1 MKRANKAGGKTV
13 AESVERR
20 AGTKG
25 NADQAGTPRAQD
37 RTLSEQGLKRI
48 RQAARDRKGERF
60 VALLHHI
67 NLESLREA
75 FYGLRRDA
83 APGVDGVTWT
93 DYEVDLQ
100 ANLERLN
107 DRVHR
112 GAYRAQP
119 SRRKFIGKE
128 DGTQRPLGIA
138 SVEDKILQSAVVRV
152 LNAIYEEDFIGFSY
166 GFRPGRSQHD
176 ALDAL
181 IVGIKSKAVNW
192 ILDLDIRSFFDSV
205 SHEWLIK
212 FLEHRIADP
221 RVLQLIRNWLQAGVL
236 EGEVIWPGEAG
247 TPQGATISPLLA
259 NVYLHYAVD
268 LWAQRWRNRHA
279 RGDVIIVR
287 YADDSVLGFQHH
299 DEAERFLEDLRAR
312 LEGFRL
318 TLHPQKTRLIEFGRH
333 AAAER
338 QRRGLGKP
346 DTFNFLGFTLMCGT
360 SRRGHFML
368 LRHTRR
374 DRLRN
379 KLRELK
385 DELRRRMHES
395 IPEQGKWLE
404 QVVRGYFEYHA
415 VPTNFRALVSFRE
428 NIRELWQRVLN
439 RRSQKGRMTLE
450 RMHRLADAYLPR
462 PRIIH
467 PWPEARFAV
476 NHPR

>member
-1 MKRANKAGGKTV
+1 V
-13 AESVERR
+13 
-20 AGTKG
+20 GTKG

-37 RTLSEQGLKRI
+37 RTLSEQGLERI

-67 NLESLREA
+67 NPESLRKA
-75 FYGLRRDA
+75 FHGLRRDA
-83 APGVDGVTWT
+83 APGVDGVTWS

-100 ANLERLN
+100 GNLERLN

-119 SRRKFIGKE
+119 SRRKYIGKE
-128 DGTQRPLGIA
+128 DGSQRPLGIA
-138 SVEDKILQSAVVRV
+138 SLEDKILQGAVVRV
-152 LNAIYEEDFIGFSY
+152 LNAVYEEDFLGFSY

-181 IVGIKSKAVNW
+181 MVGIKSKAVNW

-205 SHEWLIK
+205 SHEWLLK
-212 FLEHRIADP
+212 FLEHRIGDP
-221 RVLQLIRNWLQAGVL
+221 RVLQLIRSWLQAGVL
-236 EGEVIWPGEAG
+236 EGEVVRPGEVG

-268 LWAQRWRNRHA
+268 LWAQRWRKRQA
-279 RGDVIIVR
+279 RGDMIIVR
-287 YADDSVLGFQHH
+287 YADDSVLGFQHLE
-299 DEAERFLEDLRAR
+299 EAERFLEDLRER

-338 QRRGLGKP
+338 QKRGLGKP
-346 DTFNFLGFTLMCGT
+346 ETFNFLGFTLMCGRT
-360 SRRGHFML
+360 STGRFML
-368 LRHTRR
+368 LRHTRS

-379 KLRELK
+379 KLREIK
-385 DELRRRMHES
+385 DELRRRLHES
-395 IPEQGKWLE
+395 IPEQGKWLK
-404 QVVRGYFEYHA
+404 QVMQGYFAYHA
-415 VPTNFRALVSFRE
+415 VPTNFRALKAFRHYVGD
-428 NIRELWQRVLN
+428 LWRRGLN
-439 RRSQKGRMTLE
+439 RRSQRGRVTLW
-450 RMHRLADAYLPR
+450 RMRDIADTYLPR
-462 PRIIH
+462 PKILH

-476 NHPR
+476 THPR